1 MCDGALIDR
10 DRNDLEK
17 LLIEQFGLQSL
28 YLDYTWS
35 VAVSKPDTL
44 RKICN
49 YNWFQDGEGGQER
62 TLGSNNRCSTVI
74 IINSISKGSCVRVI
88 LIHTSHELNS
98 KERNSFL
105 NYQFLQIISSY
116 QSPDIT

>member
-1 MCDGALIDR
+1 MLENRAVISLFVRRKNIRDGALIDR

-49 YNWFQDGEGGQER
+49 YNWFQDGEGG
-62 TLGSNNRCSTVI
+62 
-74 IINSISKGSCVRVI
+74 
-88 LIHTSHELNS
+88 
-98 KERNSFL
+98 
-105 NYQFLQIISSY
+105 
-116 QSPDIT
+116 